1 MAGYSTSNPPL
12 MISTG
17 ALHNGSAE
25 LTPRLWVYSSVDAV
39 TLVRVA
45 GYFTNGWA
53 LGMRKGDLVFVLD
66 NDASPITGSIC
77 WVAAASATSV
87 DLSDGTTITGTN
99 TD

>member
-1 MAGYSTSNPPL
+1 MAYSTSIP
-12 MISTG
+12 
-17 ALHNGSAE
+17 
-25 LTPRLWVYSSVDAV
+25 PRLMVNALEGVGNLWYYSSVDAV

-45 GYFTNGWA
+45 GYFTNGYA
-53 LGMRKGDLVFVLD
+53 LGMRKGDVVIVLD

-87 DLSDGTTITGTN
+87 DLSDGVTVTGTN